1 MTNNYSLPFE
11 IMGEKDEGKS
21 NMKRVAL
28 LVKPEHLD
36 KVIGAIRGLR
46 IEAVIYDV
54 KSAGKEKEK
63 VSSGRG
69 MGTVELAY
77 VPRKLIVSIVDAEA
91 VSSMVDAIRKV
102 MGGKG
107 SGLILTVAPVD
118 GTVKI

>member
-1 MTNNYSLPFE
+1 MTSNFSLPFE

-21 NMKRVAL
+21 TMKRVAL

-36 KVIGAIRGLR
+36 TVISAIRSLR

-63 VSSGRG
+63 VTSGRG
-69 MGTVELAY
+69 MSTVDLAY
-77 VPRKLIVSIVDAEA
+77 VPRKLIVAIVDAEV
-91 VSSMVDAIRKV
+91 VSNMVDAIRKV

-107 SGLILTVAPVD
+107 SGLVLTVAPVD